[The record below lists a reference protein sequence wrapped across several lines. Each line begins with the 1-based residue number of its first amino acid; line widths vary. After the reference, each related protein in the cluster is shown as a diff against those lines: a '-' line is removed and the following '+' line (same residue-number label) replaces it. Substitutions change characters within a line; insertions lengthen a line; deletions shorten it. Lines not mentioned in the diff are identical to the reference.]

1 MWKTLRRK
9 RATIASHAE
18 LSFRRHRSMSS
29 PSEGAELPSS
39 KGFLPAAT
47 DDRGIP
53 EGGQTSLFELGFAR
67 HRPRRV
73 PVAARILRGG
83 AEEQADHGPG
93 LLLEVIVVDLGI
105 AALAPAGELVEVEEV
120 VEPDVRRVDHGE
132 DVLLRVVEVL
142 RGVRADLEPLLH
154 GLGESLGE
162 ADPEA

>member
-29 PSEGAELPSS
+29 PSEGAGFPSS

-53 EGGQTSLFELGFAR
+53 AEGQSSLLQLGFAC

-73 PVAARILRGG
+73 PVAPRVLRRRG
-83 AEEQADHGPG
+83 EELAHHRTR
-93 LLLEVIVVDLGI
+93 LLLEVLVVDLGVP
-105 AALAPAGELVEVEEV
+105 ALAAPRKLVEVEEV
-120 VEPDVRRVDHGE
+120 VEPDVG
-132 DVLLRVVEVL
+132 
-142 RGVRADLEPLLH
+142 
-154 GLGESLGE
+154 
-162 ADPEA
+162 